1 MTYGECKE
9 KIRDLGFEENST
21 ITEYESIVRNAV
33 QRALQFLYDDIV
45 VRYKSY
51 YKIELS
57 TPEAEWMPVRP
68 APVTIDVLDNRVL
81 ELPDNIIELV
91 PLLASYFV
99 WLDDDEVK
107 AALYWNAYDAMKQEI
122 TTTMTHNTKAVIYGG
137 MRW

>member
-1 MTYGECKE
+1 MTYGDIKE
-9 KIRDLGFEENST
+9 KIRDLGFEEDST
-21 ITEYESIVRNAV
+21 MQEYSSIVKNAV

-51 YKIELS
+51 YEVVLS
-57 TPEAEWMPVRP
+57 TEEKMWVPVRP
-68 APVTIDVLDNRVL
+68 AQITADTLNDRVL
-81 ELPDNIIELV
+81 ELPDNIIELA

-122 TTTMTHNTKAVIYGG
+122 ISSMSRDVRGTIYGG
-137 MRW
+137 LGW